1 MCGPRCGRNIFR
13 TMRQEAGGRRK
24 PMSCCRAMDAC
35 GERSEKSTGC
45 PSRVRFRQPCSGR
58 PRGCTNA
65 MTTAIPTIT
74 TTMTNREIRIL
85 ADASAIAQT
94 AAAEF
99 VDAAREAIC
108 LKDSFSVALAGGST
122 PKALY
127 GLLLNNGPL
136 RTMVPWNKIQFFFGD
151 ERHVPPHDA
160 ESNFRMASEVML
172 AKAPVDSK
180 QVHRIKGEIENA
192 AEAAAEYERDLRMSF
207 RLEERQ
213 LPRFDLVL
221 LGMGPEGHTASL
233 FPGTKALKEERR
245 LVVSNWVGKLYTDRI
260 TLTPPVLN
268 NAARV
273 VFMVHGAEKAPALKA
288 VLEGPYEPEQLP
300 AQIVQPQQGKAL
312 WLADPTAASMLAPQA
327 KESV

>member
-1 MCGPRCGRNIFR
+1 
-13 TMRQEAGGRRK
+13 
-24 PMSCCRAMDAC
+24 
-35 GERSEKSTGC
+35 
-45 PSRVRFRQPCSGR
+45 
-58 PRGCTNA
+58 

-85 ADASAIAQT
+85 SDANAIAQT

-99 VDAAREAIC
+99 VEAAREAVC

-122 PKALY
+122 PKTLY

-136 RTMVPWNKIQFFFGD
+136 RAMVPWSKIQFFFGD
-151 ERHVPPHDA
+151 ERHVPPDNTD
-160 ESNFRMASEVML
+160 SNFRMASEAML
-172 AKAPVDSK
+172 ATAPVDPK
-180 QVHRIKGEIENA
+180 QVHRIKGEIESA
-192 AEAAAEYERDLRMSF
+192 AEAAEEYEKDLRMSF
-207 RLEERQ
+207 RLEPGQ

-300 AQIVQPQQGKAL
+300 AQMIHPQQGKVL
-312 WLADPTAASMLAPQA
+312 WLADPTAARMLRPQA
-327 KESV
+327 KSAV

>member
-1 MCGPRCGRNIFR
+1 
-13 TMRQEAGGRRK
+13 
-24 PMSCCRAMDAC
+24 
-35 GERSEKSTGC
+35 
-45 PSRVRFRQPCSGR
+45 
-58 PRGCTNA
+58 
-65 MTTAIPTIT
+65 MTTAIPTLT
-74 TTMTNREIRIL
+74 TAMSNREIRIL
-85 ADASAIAQT
+85 ADGNAIAQT

-99 VDAAREAIC
+99 VEAAREAVC
-108 LKDSFSVALAGGST
+108 LKGSFSVALAGGST

-127 GLLLNNGPL
+127 GLLLNNEPL
-136 RTMVPWNKIQFFFGD
+136 CAMVPWSKIQFFFGD
-151 ERHVPPHDA
+151 ERHVPPDNA
-160 ESNFRMASEVML
+160 ESNFRMASEAML

-192 AEAAAEYERDLRMSF
+192 AEAAAEYEKDLRASF
-207 RLEERQ
+207 QLQEGQ

-288 VLEGPYEPEQLP
+288 VLEGPYEPDQLP
-300 AQIVQPQQGKAL
+300 AQIIKPKEGKVL
-312 WLADPTAASMLAPQA
+312 WLADPTAAAMLAPQA
-327 KESV
+327 KRAV